1 MHSVHELCP
10 RDKADASH
18 HSDKTPEIHRNLAVI
33 SLLREQKELEE
44 EDAEQQEEEDS
55 QCIVLRGI
63 FKLGKKSHDVL
74 LTRTRLTWTPIT
86 PENPTGEACV
96 PEPGVVLLQNV
107 FAVKVKRRR
116 AAGQESGGPVLG
128 VALFYSRRRGKRL
141 EEDTLHL
148 HNASAEHTHTWYNT
162 LKELLTGFSSRPKYL
177 KVFINPSSHKKEA
190 VHIYREHVAPL
201 FKMADI
207 RTDITVTER
216 KGHALSVMKECKLD
230 EYDGLVC
237 VGGDGSVAEMCHA
250 LVLRAQLDAN
260 YPEKPVKPVLSLG
273 IIPAG
278 STDVIPC
285 SVHGVRDPVTAAL
298 HIVLGHLQQVDMCSF
313 SSLGHLVRFGF
324 SAMFGFGG
332 RSLARAEK
340 KRWMSS
346 SRRREYALV
355 KTLARLRPEDCQ
367 LSFLPA
373 KKSTKNLFEHR
384 GESQDLD
391 QDPESEGEES
401 WITRQ
406 GLYLSISIMSIP
418 CLSPHAPRGLAPN
431 TSLAN
436 GSAALITVGNTSR
449 SEFIKHLKR
458 YSSSSG
464 QFSFSFVETHPVS
477 AVRIRPRSSIGSSEE
492 ESEEDG
498 ESKSTAI
505 IESEGAALPWN
516 IDGELVEITNEVLI
530 RVHPRLITLYGEEV
544 DEAES
549 TISCSCI

>member
-1 MHSVHELCP
+1 
-10 RDKADASH
+10 
-18 HSDKTPEIHRNLAVI
+18 
-33 SLLREQKELEE
+33 
-44 EDAEQQEEEDS
+44 
-55 QCIVLRGI
+55 
-63 FKLGKKSHDVL
+63 
-74 LTRTRLTWTPIT
+74 
-86 PENPTGEACV
+86 
-96 PEPGVVLLQNV
+96 
-107 FAVKVKRRR
+107 
-116 AAGQESGGPVLG
+116 
-128 VALFYSRRRGKRL
+128 
-141 EEDTLHL
+141 
-148 HNASAEHTHTWYNT
+148 
-162 LKELLTGFSSRPKYL
+162 
-177 KVFINPSSHKKEA
+177 
-190 VHIYREHVAPL
+190 
-201 FKMADI
+201 
-207 RTDITVTER
+207 
-216 KGHALSVMKECKLD
+216 
-230 EYDGLVC
+230 
-237 VGGDGSVAEMCHA
+237 
-250 LVLRAQLDAN
+250 
-260 YPEKPVKPVLSLG
+260 
-273 IIPAG
+273 
-278 STDVIPC
+278 
-285 SVHGVRDPVTAAL
+285 
-298 HIVLGHLQQVDMCSF
+298 
-313 SSLGHLVRFGF
+313 
-324 SAMFGFGG
+324 MFGFGG

-367 LSFLPA
+367 LSFLPVFVVTDSSA
-373 KKSTKNLFEHR
+373 FIIYLSVVN
-384 GESQDLD
+384 
-391 QDPESEGEES
+391 SEGEES

-492 ESEEDG
+492 E
-498 ESKSTAI
+498 T
-505 IESEGAALPWN
+505 ALPWN